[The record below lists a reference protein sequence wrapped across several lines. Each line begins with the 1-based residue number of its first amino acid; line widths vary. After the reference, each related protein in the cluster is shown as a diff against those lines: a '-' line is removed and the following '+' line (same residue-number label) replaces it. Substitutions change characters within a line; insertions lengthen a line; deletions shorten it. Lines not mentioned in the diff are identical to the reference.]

1 MQETAMPDSQHP
13 QLVLPQSLAARVRS
27 APVLPP
33 RRTAA
38 RLLDR
43 DLLDRLDAPTHAALS
58 PVLALP
64 AAAELVAGVMGHS
77 PFLAGIIRRDPE
89 LLAACLSTAPEE
101 SLAGWL
107 DAACATCA
115 AAGSADEV
123 MAALRLLKR
132 QGALLIALAD
142 CGGVWDL
149 DKAVG
154 AITALADTA
163 VKATIDYLLRK
174 AAERG
179 AFVPLDPA
187 QPGHG
192 SGLIVLA
199 LGKHGAGELN
209 YSSDID
215 IVLFYD
221 AEIAEAAGI
230 AEPPGFFVRL
240 ARDLSRI
247 LQERT
252 PDGYVFR
259 VDLRLR
265 PDPAS
270 TQAAVSTGAAYAYY
284 ESVGQ
289 NWERAAMIKARPI
302 AGDMAR
308 GFSFLEELKPF
319 IWRKYFDFAAIAD
332 IHAMKRQIQAVKGH
346 EAIAIAGHD
355 VKLGRGGIREVEF
368 FVQTQQLVFGG
379 RRPSLRGRRTLDML
393 AALTDEGWITATA
406 RDELA
411 AAYRFLRTIEHRLQM
426 RHDEQTQRLPSDGDD
441 LAGFCRFAGFA
452 STAKFTA
459 AFTAH
464 ARRVETHYA
473 LLFEDGPS
481 LAAEAGT
488 LSFTGAEADPET
500 LATLQRLGF
509 RDPAQAAEIIRGWH
523 FGRRSAVTSARAREA
538 LTELTP
544 ALLVAF
550 GRSGDPDAAL
560 NTLDNAFARLPA
572 AVELLSILL
581 SHESLLGLFAT
592 ILGSAPRMAR
602 LVSTNP
608 HVLDC
613 VIDPAFGHTEVD
625 KTIIAAR
632 IRASVGDP
640 APSFEDALDRL
651 RDAAR
656 QENFL
661 IGARLLSGIYAPQ
674 KAGLAYAKVADGV
687 IAVALDEARR
697 ALVAAHGD
705 VADLRLGVLGL
716 GRLGT
721 RDLTAS
727 SDLDLV
733 VIYDAPDMEARSDGA
748 RALDVVT
755 WAQRLA
761 QRLVTAL
768 TVPTR
773 RGSLYEVDLRL
784 RPSGR
789 KGPLAVR
796 LSSFRAYQ
804 ASEAELWEHMALTKT
819 RAIAGDRAL
828 CDAVIAEVHGVL
840 ARPRLP
846 AAVMKQV
853 REMRA
858 LIAEAKGDD
867 NIWDLKLV
875 AGGLMDIDFVAEALV
890 LIHAHAHGG
899 LLAGDTAGILRAAAT
914 ARVLSPDD
922 MQTLTGAHRLMN
934 DVIHWQRLTVDG
946 EFDPTTVPLPV
957 MRLIARAANAP
968 DASVLTSLLAET
980 RHAVRAVFSRLTR

>member
-1 MQETAMPDSQHP
+1 MDQQEPLEIRP
-13 QLVLPQSLAARVRS
+13 NSLSARVNA
-27 APVLPP
+27 APLLQP
-33 RRTAA
+33 RQDAT
-38 RLLDR
+38 RLLNR
-43 DLLDRLDAPTHAALS
+43 GLLEHFDGATSDCLLPLLRNPSVAA
-58 PVLALP
+58 
-64 AAAELVAGVMGHS
+64 LVAGLISHS
-77 PFLAGIIRRDPE
+77 PFLAGIIRRDPG
-89 LLAACLSTAPEE
+89 LLVECIAAEPENR
-101 SLAGWL
+101 LDGWL
-107 DAACATCA
+107 EQTRLACAEAT
-115 AAGSADEV
+115 SVDDV

-132 QGALLIALAD
+132 QAALLIALAD
-142 CGGVWDL
+142 CGGVWDV
-149 DKAVG
+149 DR
-154 AITALADTA
+154 AITSITAVADTA
-163 VKATIDYLLRK
+163 VKATVDFILRK

-179 AFVPLDPA
+179 AFTPTNA
-187 QPGHG
+187 SEPGFG

-221 AEIAEAAGI
+221 PEIAEASGI
-230 AEPPGFFVRL
+230 AEPSGFFVRL

-302 AGDMAR
+302 AGDLAR
-308 GFSFLEELKPF
+308 GFSFLDELKPF

-332 IHAMKRQIQAVKGH
+332 IHAMKRQIQAVRGH

-393 AALTDEGWITATA
+393 AALTDEGWISPVA

-426 RHDEQTQRLPSDGDD
+426 RHDEQTQRLPAETDD
-441 LAGFCRFAGFA
+441 LASFCRFAGFA
-452 STAKFTA
+452 NLSKFAA
-459 AFTAH
+459 AFKAH
-464 ARRVETHYA
+464 AKRVEVHYA

-488 LSFTGAEADPET
+488 LSFTGSEADPAT

-523 FGRRSAVTSARAREA
+523 FGRRPAVTSARAREA

-550 GRSGDPDAAL
+550 GRTGDPDAAL

-581 SHESLLGLFAT
+581 SHESLLTLFAT

-602 LVSTNP
+602 LISTNP

-613 VIDPAFGHTEVD
+613 VIDPAFGHTEID
-625 KTIIAAR
+625 KAVIAAR
-632 IRASVGDP
+632 IRAVVGDP

-661 IGARLLSGIYAPQ
+661 IGARLLSGIYAPE

-697 ALVAAHGD
+697 DLIAAHGD
-705 VADLRLGVLGL
+705 VTALRVAVLGL

-748 RALDVVT
+748 RPLDVVT

-773 RGSLYEVDLRL
+773 RGGLYEVDLRL

-796 LSSFRAYQ
+796 LSSFREYQ
-804 ASEAELWEHMALTKT
+804 ETEAELWEHMALTKT
-819 RAIAGDRAL
+819 RAIAGDPAL
-828 CDAVIAEVHGVL
+828 CAAVLAEVHAVL
-840 ARPRLP
+840 ARQREP
-846 AAVMKQV
+846 AVVRKQV

-867 NIWDLKLV
+867 NIWDLKLA
-875 AGGLMDIDFVAEALV
+875 AGGLTDIDFIAESLV
-890 LIHAHAHGG
+890 LIHASSNAE
-899 LLAGDTAGILRAAAT
+899 LLSGDTARILKVAEQTGI
-914 ARVLSPDD
+914 LSPDD
-922 MQTLTGAHRLMN
+922 AESLSTAFRVMN
-934 DVIHWQRLTVDG
+934 DVTHWQRLTVDG
-946 EFDPTTVPLPV
+946 VCDLAKVSAPV
-957 MRLIARAANAP
+957 VRLIARAANAP
-968 DASVLTSLLAET
+968 DARVLASMLADM
-980 RHAVRAVFSRLTR
+980 RHAVRAIFNRMMR